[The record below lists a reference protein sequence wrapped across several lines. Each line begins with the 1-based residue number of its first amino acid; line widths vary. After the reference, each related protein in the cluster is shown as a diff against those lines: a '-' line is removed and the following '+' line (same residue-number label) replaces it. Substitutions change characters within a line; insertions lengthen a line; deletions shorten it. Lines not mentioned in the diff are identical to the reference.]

1 MAGLGFILF
10 QIKMG
15 AKDLTQYLE
24 EKDKCGQI
32 VKDWAIQVR
41 GE

>member
-1 MAGLGFILF
+1 
-10 QIKMG
+10 MG

-32 VKDWAIQVR
+32 VKDWAVQVR
-41 GE
+41 GEYETKTLSIFHQ